1 MTPIASIG
9 CMSSSSTTVDRSAR
23 HAVHA
28 AKSARSGGIV
38 TTPPVERIDLSG
50 RTFDNFRHPR
60 GDTAELILVRHG
72 QTEANINGLLVGQQD
87 VLLTDLGLRQAE
99 ATAEAVAAQ
108 APDAIAV
115 SPLQRARQTAAPIVA
130 ATRLYP
136 TVVEEIAEFSFGELE
151 GWAEQDAI
159 TAHPH
164 LRPLDQRA
172 QMRMGC
178 DRVLLRPAFQLAE
191 TELRDLFDDGG
202 IRARCSGLTA
212 IASGAC
218 AATAS
223 AVASAW
229 RRPRSVSSTSCWPT
243 RRPLMFASVW
253 PWRTRISSAVSP

>member
-115 SPLQRARQTAAPIVA
+115 SPLQRARIPPSSK
-130 ATRLYP
+130 R
-136 TVVEEIAEFSFGELE
+136 S
-151 GWAEQDAI
+151 
-159 TAHPH
+159 
-164 LRPLDQRA
+164 R
-172 QMRMGC
+172 
-178 DRVLLRPAFQLAE
+178 
-191 TELRDLFDDGG
+191 
-202 IRARCSGLTA
+202 S
-212 IASGAC
+212 
-218 AATAS
+218 
-223 AVASAW
+223 
-229 RRPRSVSSTSCWPT
+229 SVS
-243 RRPLMFASVW
+243 ASW
-253 PWRTRISSAVSP
+253 KAGRSRTRSQPIRICAR

>member
-1 MTPIASIG
+1 
-9 CMSSSSTTVDRSAR
+9 
-23 HAVHA
+23 
-28 AKSARSGGIV
+28 V

-164 LRPLDQRA
+164 LRPLIQGA
-172 QMRMGC
+172 AH
-178 DRVLLRPAFQLAE
+178 P
-191 TELRDLFDDGG
+191 DDFWPGG
-202 IRARCSGLTA
+202 ESANSFVARILSG
-212 IASGAC
+212 
-218 AATAS
+218 
-223 AVASAW
+223 
-229 RRPRSVSSTSCWPT
+229 
-243 RRPLMFASVW
+243 F
-253 PWRTRISSAVSP
+253 TRILTEHHHRRVVVVTHGGVIGTFAAILMDAGDTSFVPYLVRNCGISNFTINANSTTCSTWNQESHLAQVNIKT